1 MSPLNKAQVQAAL
14 KEYQDPFL
22 EKNLFT
28 ANAVRDIRITKQ
40 QVEVDIC
47 LPYPAEPLAKG
58 MSEMLEILLT
68 NLDGCEQATINISW
82 DIPNLNQS
90 TNLKALERVKNIVA
104 VASGKGG
111 VGKSTTA
118 VNLALALSK
127 LGAKVG
133 LLDADI
139 HGPSQGIML
148 GVKEGTKPETHEN
161 KWFLPIEA
169 HGIKS
174 MSMAYLV
181 NEKTPMVW
189 RGPMV
194 AGALQ
199 QILTQTLWGQ
209 LDYLLIDMP
218 PGTGDVQLTLSQK
231 VPVSAAVIV
240 TTPQNIALSDAKKG
254 IEMFAKVNIP
264 VVGLIE
270 NMSLHICSKCGHMEP
285 IFGEGGAQE
294 LADDYDAPLLGAMPL
309 STYIRQQSDIGCP
322 VVIDDEHSEV
332 ATIYRKAAIKTAIGL
347 HQQTPMKVNIEVSQD

>member
-1 MSPLNKAQVQAAL
+1 MSQLTLDKVQSVL
-14 KEYQDPFL
+14 KQYQDPFL
-22 EKNLFT
+22 ETDLFQ
-28 ANAVRDIRITKQ
+28 ANAINDICIDKQ
-40 QVEVDIC
+40 RVKVDIC
-47 LPYPAEPLAKG
+47 LPYPALTLAKG
-58 MSEMLEILLT
+58 MAEMLEILLNNLEECDKAEVNIGWSIPTLNKIT
-68 NLDGCEQATINISW
+68 NLQ
-82 DIPNLNQS
+82 
-90 TNLKALERVKNIVA
+90 ALEQVKNIVA

-118 VNLALALSK
+118 VNLALALSA

-148 GVKEGTKPETHEN
+148 GVKEGINPETYEE

-199 QILTQTLWGQ
+199 QILTQTLWGE
-209 LDYLLIDMP
+209 LDYLVIDMP

-231 VPVSAAVIV
+231 VPVSGAVIV

-254 IEMFAKVNIP
+254 IEMFAKVHIP
-264 VVGLIE
+264 VVGVIE
-270 NMSLHICSKCGHMEP
+270 NMSLHICSKCGHVEP
-285 IFGEGGAQE
+285 IFGEHGAQE
-294 LADDYDAPLLGAMPL
+294 LVQQYEAPLLAAMPL
-309 STYIRQQSDIGCP
+309 STYIREQSDAGIP
-322 VVIDDEHSEV
+322 VVVDDDTSEV
-332 ATIYRKAAIKTAIGL
+332 ASLYRQAAIRLAIGL
-347 HQQTPMKVNIEVSQD
+347 HKQKTVTPSIEISQD